1 MLAGFAYEVRHAGPE
16 QCGAF
21 RSHEAIG
28 GREVAHR
35 CEQKGDEQGQGG
47 AHGQFGRVS
56 LPKRIERRPDF
67 SVPLSQTARNSPGA
81 ISMSVG

>member
-1 MLAGFAYEVRHAGPE
+1 MAEFAYEERHASLG

-21 RSHEAIG
+21 RSNEAIG
-28 GREVAHR
+28 GREVDHR
-35 CEQKGDEQGQGG
+35 REQRSDKQGQGG

-67 SVPLSQTARNSPGA
+67 SVPLSHTARNSPGA